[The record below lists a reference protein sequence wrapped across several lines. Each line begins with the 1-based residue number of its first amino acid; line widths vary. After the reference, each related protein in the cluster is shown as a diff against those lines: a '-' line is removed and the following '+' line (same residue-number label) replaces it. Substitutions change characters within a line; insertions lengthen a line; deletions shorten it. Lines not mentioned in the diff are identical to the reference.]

1 MPRHSRGE
9 SRQARASGWHYLG
22 PVPETLFSD
31 GALQFRQLVQL
42 DGDVSAPVEL
52 IIGR

>member
-1 MPRHSRGE
+1 MTTVV
-9 SRQARASGWHYLG
+9 YYVG